1 MRIIPNTR
9 SNFLITESVGCFPF
23 SADLMTFTVSAILL
37 PRVAW
42 FHPRF
47 LRASEIMEEKSSL
60 NSLEVFVIILLLFF
74 LAENVVVGRLWAIFS
89 PGATSFGASPI
100 LSTHLEHAETTVLP
114 IGTCLT
120 PTFIAPHNSQSAIVL
135 ANQRVKSASQE
146 HWDGNKEEFIHHWH
160 LVVLIAMST
169 DVESNASD
177 VNKSSDEELKK
188 LEEDYKDLHDE
199 AQSLINERAHL
210 ESEIRSLKKRA
221 NRLDEEVRSLKN
233 PPLIIGHLED
243 VLDFER
249 GIVRSSNGT
258 VFQVSLNQ
266 RLSPDV
272 LKPGV
277 RVALNQDTLAVIE
290 VLHDAWDPMV
300 SGAEMID
307 KPDVDYNSVAG
318 LEEQVNSV
326 REAIELPL
334 TSPELF
340 KKVGI
345 QPPKG
350 ILLVG
355 PPGCGKTLLA
365 KAVAN
370 HTEATFIRMVGSELA
385 QKYIGEGG
393 RMVRELFSLAKEKSP
408 SIIFLDEIDAI
419 GAKRLDGSTS
429 GDREVQRTLMQLLAE
444 LDGFDALEDVKII
457 AATNRPD
464 ILDDALLRP
473 GRFDRIIEI
482 PIPDD
487 VGRKAIIELHISKM
501 STKRI
506 QITKIVEKT
515 SGYSGA
521 ELKAICVEAGMIA
534 IREKRSSISQNDFM
548 ESIKRIN
555 LKKSRGGLKESP
567 EALYS

>member
-1 MRIIPNTR
+1 
-9 SNFLITESVGCFPF
+9 
-23 SADLMTFTVSAILL
+23 
-37 PRVAW
+37 
-42 FHPRF
+42 
-47 LRASEIMEEKSSL
+47 
-60 NSLEVFVIILLLFF
+60 
-74 LAENVVVGRLWAIFS
+74 
-89 PGATSFGASPI
+89 
-100 LSTHLEHAETTVLP
+100 
-114 IGTCLT
+114 
-120 PTFIAPHNSQSAIVL
+120 
-135 ANQRVKSASQE
+135 
-146 HWDGNKEEFIHHWH
+146 
-160 LVVLIAMST
+160 MST
-169 DVESNASD
+169 DVESNISE
-177 VNKSSDEELKK
+177 VSKSSDEELKK
-188 LEEDYKDLHDE
+188 LEQDYKDLHDE
-199 AQSLINERAHL
+199 AQTLINERAHL

-300 SGAEMID
+300 SGAEMTD
-307 KPDVDYNSVAG
+307 KPDVTYDSVAG
-318 LEEQVNSV
+318 LEEQVTSV

-340 KKVGI
+340 HKVGI
-345 QPPKG
+345 KPPKG

-370 HTEATFIRMVGSELA
+370 QTDATFIRMVGSELA

-482 PIPDD
+482 PIPDEG
-487 VGRKAIIELHISKM
+487 GRKAIIELHISKM

-506 QITKIVEKT
+506 QINQIVEKT
-515 SGYSGA
+515 IGFSGA
-521 ELKAICVEAGMIA
+521 ELKATCVEAGMIA
-534 IREKRSSISQNDFM
+534 IREGRSSITQKDFI

-555 LKKSRGGLKESP
+555 VKKSRSGSEGNP